1 MKRTIL
7 PGLIVLCLMSCN
19 NSKENKPAGSDTSTS
34 KPATTENSNT
44 SSSETPAGSATVAYS
59 VDGKDIN
66 IRGSVLVQKDKS
78 KLSAGNDL
86 FAMVTANGPDK
97 NTFTLNFLFTPKPGS
112 YPVVGLAFSRDLPNG
127 KGEVY
132 GGILGGEPK
141 MTTYKVNLTQC
152 ENMGENG
159 MGGHKWK
166 ISGNVEGDVTIGTMN
181 MMKLNKEH
189 PESIKLS
196 NVSFA
201 NLSFDDNWEEMME
214 KGMEQMKKKKAN

>member
-7 PGLIVLCLMSCN
+7 PGLILLCLMSCN
-19 NSKENKPAGSDTSTS
+19 NSKENNPAGADTGSN
-34 KPATTENSNT
+34 KPATTETGNT
-44 SSSETPAGSATVAYS
+44 SSTTPAGSATVGYS
-59 VDGKDIN
+59 VDGKDIS
-66 IRGSVLVQKDKS
+66 IHGAVLVQKDKS
-78 KLSAGNDL
+78 KLSPGNDL

-141 MTTYKVNLTQC
+141 MTSYKVNLTQC
-152 ENMGENG
+152 EDMGENG
-159 MGGHKWK
+159 MGGHKWR
-166 ISGNVEGDVTIGTMN
+166 ISGNVEGDVTIGTMGI
-181 MMKLNKEH
+181 MKMSKEH

-201 NLSFDDNWEEMME
+201 NLSFDDNWEDMME
-214 KGMEQMKKKKAN
+214 KGMEQMKKKGN